1 MAAGFYFGARPL
13 QPIVEGA
20 RNYQQLHGI
29 GNINRTQFGDVV
41 SPMAATQRIATAYD
55 RLPDFDPGAVP
66 AFRAMREETMRQYDH
81 ITKPRSRGGMGIDIN
96 VTKHD
101 PYGSGPRGVHGI
113 VDEIRD
119 DVLNHNRIN
128 VFSTAT
134 TGGHPFFSDDDND
147 AFRGVHD
154 LFGHLGS
161 GRGIDRHGEEAAFQK
176 HAQMYTPLARAAMAT
191 ETRGQNAALHAHG
204 EFQEQKIALL
214 PSSMRRLD
222 FLRSAATAQ
231 DRREAVDE
239 NRKQGLL

>member
-1 MAAGFYFGARPL
+1 MANLFLGARPL
-13 QPIVEGA
+13 QPVVQGA
-20 RNYQQLHGI
+20 WNYQQLHGI
-29 GNINRTQFGDVV
+29 GNINRTQFGNVV
-41 SPMAATQRIATAYD
+41 MPSAATQRIAEAYD
-55 RLPDFDPGAVP
+55 RLPDFDRAALP

-96 VTKHD
+96 VTRHD
-101 PYGSGPRGVHGI
+101 PYGAGPRGVHGI

-119 DVLNHNRIN
+119 DILNHSRIN
-128 VFSTAT
+128 VFSTAA

-154 LFGHLGS
+154 VFGHLGS

-176 HAQMYTPLARAAMAT
+176 HAQMFTPLARAAMAT

-204 EFQEQKIALL
+204 AFQDQKVALL
-214 PSSMRRLD
+214 PSAMRRLN
-222 FLRSAATAQ
+222 FLQSAATAQ
-231 DRREAVDE
+231 DRLEAVAE